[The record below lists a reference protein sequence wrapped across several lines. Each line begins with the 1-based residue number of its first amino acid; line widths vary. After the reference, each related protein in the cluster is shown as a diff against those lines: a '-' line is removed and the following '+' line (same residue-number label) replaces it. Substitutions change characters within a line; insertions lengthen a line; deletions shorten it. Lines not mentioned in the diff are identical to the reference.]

1 MQAEASTTFAPGV
14 RLHIRIAWLCGMV
27 LFLEGYD
34 IAAAGFA
41 IPLLVDAWKIPALA
55 FTLALTAGNVGLM
68 LGSLGAGVLGDRRGR
83 KPVLIGCVVIFGIFS
98 LLSAFVRTPSQLAI
112 VRFLTC
118 VGLGGGLPL
127 AATLTADVAP
137 PERTGRLVILVTAG
151 IPIGFTGGG
160 FLAHWLIRFY
170 GWPAIFTI
178 GGVLPLAVAP
188 LLAFGLQD
196 SLGLQVTP
204 RRKLAAALFQGG
216 LAPST
221 MLLWAINT
229 LNLLAL
235 YFILLWL
242 PAVLHGMGLNSS
254 RAVLASTIYGFGVL
268 ASPLLASFFVDR
280 IGIERVLA
288 CCLAFG
294 ALCVLCI
301 GFIGPSFWML
311 SVVICGAGFGG
322 GCQGGINSLSA
333 MAYPPAIRSTGA
345 GWASGVGRMGTIGA
359 GLLGGA
365 LLALN
370 LGTRKIFV
378 AASIPAF
385 GAALLMA
392 ILGRVR
398 LNAVG
403 SSLGKHRLPHV

>member
-1 MQAEASTTFAPGV
+1 VQTEASTTFAIPAV
-14 RLHIRIAWLCGMV
+14 RLHIRVAWLCGMV

-34 IAAAGFA
+34 IASAGFA
-41 IPLLVDAWKIPALA
+41 IPLLVDAWKIPPSV
-55 FTLALTAGNVGLM
+55 FTAALTAGNVGLM
-68 LGSLGAGVLGDRRGR
+68 LGSLLAGPLGDRRGR
-83 KPVLIGCVVIFGIFS
+83 KPVLIGCVMMFGAFS
-98 LLSAFVRTPSQLAI
+98 LLTAFVSSPLQLAI
-112 VRFLTC
+112 LRFLTC

-137 PERTGRLVILVTAG
+137 PDRPGQLVILASVG
-151 IPIGFTGGG
+151 ISIGHTGGG
-160 FLAHWLIRFY
+160 LLAHWLMRFF
-170 GWPAIFTI
+170 GWPVIFVI
-178 GGVLPLAVAP
+178 GGALPLMVAP
-188 LLAFGLQD
+188 LLAVGLPD
-196 SLGLQVTP
+196 SIGRQVAP
-204 RRKLAAALFQGG
+204 RRKLAAALFQHG

-221 MLLWAINT
+221 LLLWAINI

-242 PAVLHGMGLNSS
+242 PAVLHGMGLSSS
-254 RAVLASTIYGFGVL
+254 RAVLASTIYGLGVL
-268 ASPLLASFFVDR
+268 ASPLLASIFVDR

-294 ALCVLCI
+294 ALCVLSI
-301 GFIGPSFWML
+301 GLVGPSFWL
-311 SVVICGAGFGG
+311 LCVVICGAGFGG

-333 MAYPPAIRSTGA
+333 LAYPPAIRSTGA

-365 LLALN
+365 LLALSFR
-370 LGTRKIFV
+370 TQKIFV

-392 ILGRVR
+392 ILGRMR
-398 LNAVG
+398 GNPGG
-403 SSLGKHRLPHV
+403 SSNRNSQQM

>member
-1 MQAEASTTFAPGV
+1 MQTEASTTFAVPAV
-14 RLHIRIAWLCGMV
+14 QPHIRIAFLCGMV

-41 IPLLVDAWKIPALA
+41 IPLLVDAWKIPASA
-55 FTLALTAGNVGLM
+55 FTVALTAGNVGLM
-68 LGSLGAGVLGDRRGR
+68 LGSLSAGVLGDRRGR
-83 KPVLIGCVVIFGIFS
+83 KPVLIGCVVMFGVFS
-98 LLSAFVRTPSQLAI
+98 LLSAFVSSPSQLEI
-112 VRFLTC
+112 LRFLTC

-127 AATLTADVAP
+127 AAALTADVAP
-137 PERTGRLVILVTAG
+137 PDRPGRLVILVSVG

-160 FLAHWLIRFY
+160 LLAHWLMRFF
-170 GWPAIFTI
+170 GWPAIFVI

-188 LLAFGLQD
+188 LLAFELPD
-196 SLGLQVTP
+196 SIARQAAP

-221 MLLWAINT
+221 AFLWAINI
-229 LNLLAL
+229 LNLLGV

-242 PAVLHGMGLNSS
+242 PAVLHGMGLSSS
-254 RAVLASTIYGFGVL
+254 RAVLASTIYGLGGL

-288 CCLAFG
+288 CCLVFG

-301 GFIGPSFWML
+301 GLIGPSFWLL
-311 SVVICGAGFGG
+311 SIAICGAGFGG
-322 GCQGGINSLSA
+322 GCQCGINSLSA
-333 MAYPPAIRSTGA
+333 LAYPPAIRSTGA
-345 GWASGVGRMGTIGA
+345 GWASGAGRMGTIGA

-365 LLALN
+365 LLALSF
-370 LGTRKIFV
+370 RAQKIFI

-398 LNAVG
+398 CNAVG
-403 SSLGKHRLPHV
+403 SSVGKYRW